1 MLEFGR
7 VLDAALSCSGSRSA
21 RSVYS
26 QARIALISFLGR
38 VGILL
43 ISYAGSWEVGW
54 GSLQVV
60 ELREVVEGGGV
71 VVVGAR
77 YGQGV
82 RERKRGRLKTT
93 HSRVTEGG

>member
-1 MLEFGR
+1 M
-7 VLDAALSCSGSRSA
+7 
-21 RSVYS
+21 
-26 QARIALISFLGR
+26 
-38 VGILL
+38 
-43 ISYAGSWEVGW
+43 GW

-60 ELREVVEGGGV
+60 ELREVVEGGGGG